1 MKPSPSNGIS
11 TTDGKEAMAY
21 IVKFI
26 SVNLLLW
33 QEGSKQKGI
42 ISK

>member
-1 MKPSPSNGIS
+1 MKPSPSDRLS
-11 TTDGKEAMAY
+11 TTDRKEAMAY

-33 QEGSKQKGI
+33 QEGSNRKELF
-42 ISK
+42 